1 MGDTRP
7 TAIEKFGALGSEL
20 EALRLGAGA
29 PLVLLHGFDTIE
41 AEAPFLAL
49 LARQGA
55 ILAPSLPGFGRSP
68 RPKDFDTVYDLV
80 HLTLDLIEGLP
91 SERVSLI
98 GFSFGGWLAAEVA
111 VKCGHRLDKL
121 VLVDPLGLKL
131 GGRESRDILD
141 IFNVHPDEVR
151 RASWHDPDRFAPDYD
166 AMSDE
171 EIVIRARN
179 REALCLYAW
188 HPYMYNPQLPRW
200 LRRIN
205 VPTLV
210 LWGAADGI
218 VSPEYGRAY
227 ARLIPGARFELI
239 ERAGHRPEIEQ
250 PEAFVERVA
259 GFLAE

>member
-1 MGDTRP
+1 M
-7 TAIEKFGALGSEL
+7 EKFGALQSEL
-20 EALRLGAGA
+20 EALRLGTGA

-49 LARQGA
+49 LALQHA

-68 RPKDFDTVYDLV
+68 RGRDFDTVYDLV
-80 HLTLDLIEGLP
+80 HVVLDLIEGLP
-91 SERVSLI
+91 SEKVTLV
-98 GFSFGGWLAAEVA
+98 GFSFGGWLAAEAA
-111 VKCGHRLDKL
+111 VKCTHRLDKL
-121 VLVDPLGLKL
+121 VLVDPLGIKL
-131 GGRESRDILD
+131 GDRESRDILD
-141 IFNVHPDEVR
+141 IFNAHPDEVR

-166 AMSDE
+166 EMSDE
-171 EIVIRARN
+171 AIVIRAKN
-179 REALCLYAW
+179 RESLCLYAW
-188 HPYMYNPQLPRW
+188 HPLLYNPQLPRW

-239 ERAGHRPEIEQ
+239 KRAGHHPEIEQ
-250 PEAFVERVA
+250 PEEFAARVA
-259 GFLAE
+259 AFLEE